1 MSTGTPATGNAPD
14 DADAS
19 EADASAATARTAAV
33 PAARAAAPSAEGSRV
48 PPWAR
53 RLADVNEVWT
63 FGVLLLLVAFFTA
76 ARPTDFL
83 TGYDLTQIAT
93 NAAIYLVLAVG
104 MTYVIVVAGI
114 DLSVGSVLVLSAVL
128 SAEYT
133 IHHGGARSGWGTIA
147 VSTLIALATGLVW
160 GALQGWLVA
169 KARVQ
174 PLIVTLG
181 GFGAALGVAQI
192 ITGGQDPTGAVSA
205 HLQHAIGFGK
215 VLGVPWLVV
224 IAFATTLV
232 FGLVLAHTRF
242 GRHTYAIGSN
252 PEAARRVGIDVDL
265 HLIKVY
271 ALVGLLSGL
280 GGVMWLAYFGTTSIA
295 GHSTDNLK
303 VITAVVLGGAS
314 LFGGRGTVLGSLIGV
329 FIPAVL
335 STGLI
340 IMGVQQ
346 YWQDVAIGVVLVAAV
361 YLDQFRRRGRERG

>member
-1 MSTGTPATGNAPD
+1 MTAEAPVED
-14 DADAS
+14 
-19 EADASAATARTAAV
+19 ETATAPAVGRRPAVPLWIRRVAAV
-33 PAARAAAPSAEGSRV
+33 
-48 PPWAR
+48 
-53 RLADVNEVWT
+53 NEAWT
-63 FGVLLLLVAFFTA
+63 AGVLALLVAFFTI
-76 ARPTDFL
+76 ARPDTFF
-83 TGYDLTQIAT
+83 TRYDLTQIAT
-93 NAAIYLVLAVG
+93 NAAIYLVLGVG
-104 MTYVIVVAGI
+104 MTYVVIVAGI
-114 DLSVGSVLVLSAVL
+114 DLSVGSVLVLAAVL

-133 IHHGGARSGWGTIA
+133 LHHGGAASGWGAIA

-169 KARVQ
+169 KAKVP

-181 GFGAALGVAQI
+181 GFGAALGIAQI
-192 ITGGQDPTGAVSA
+192 ITGGQDPTGAVSSK
-205 HLQHAIGFGK
+205 LQHDIGFGK
-215 VLGVPWLVV
+215 LFGQIPWLVV
-224 IAFATTLV
+224 IAFGVTLV
-232 FGLVLAHTRF
+232 FGLVLAFTRF
-242 GRHTYAIGSN
+242 GRYTYAIGSN
-252 PEAARRVGIDVDL
+252 PEAARRVGISVDR

-271 ALVGLLSGL
+271 ALIGLLSGL
-280 GGVMWLAYFGTTSIA
+280 GSVMWLASFGTTSIA

-314 LFGGRGTVLGSLIGV
+314 LFGGRGSVLGTVIGV

>member
-1 MSTGTPATGNAPD
+1 MSTQVPGQTGRATPGEDAP
-14 DADAS
+14 
-19 EADASAATARTAAV
+19 RPR
-33 PAARAAAPSAEGSRV
+33 PALPG
-48 PPWAR
+48 WAR
-53 RLADVNEVWT
+53 RLAAVNEAWT

-76 ARPTDFL
+76 ARPDTFL
-83 TGYDLTQIAT
+83 TRYDLTQIAT
-93 NAAIYLVLAVG
+93 NAAIYLVLGVG
-104 MTYVIVVAGI
+104 MTYVIIVAGI

-133 IHHGGARSGWGTIA
+133 VHHGGADAGWGTVA
-147 VSTLIALATGLVW
+147 VSTLIALATGLLW

-169 KARVQ
+169 KAKVP

-181 GFGAALGVAQI
+181 GFGAALGIAQVV
-192 ITGGQDPTGAVSA
+192 TGGQDPTGAVPA
-205 HLQHAIGFGK
+205 RLQRTVGFGK
-215 VLGVPWLVV
+215 LFGQVPWLVV
-224 IAFATTLV
+224 IAFTTTLV
-232 FGLVLAHTRF
+232 FGLVLTRTRF

-252 PEAARRVGIDVDL
+252 PEAARRVGIAVDR
-265 HLIKVY
+265 HLVKVY
-271 ALVGLLSGL
+271 ALTGLLSGL
-280 GGVMWLAYFGTTSIA
+280 GSTMWLAYFGTTSIA

-314 LFGGRGTVLGSLIGV
+314 LFGGRGTVLGTVIGV

-340 IMGVQQ
+340 IMDVQQ

>member
-1 MSTGTPATGNAPD
+1 MSAGTPVKDG
-14 DADAS
+14 
-19 EADASAATARTAAV
+19 TAA
-33 PAARAAAPSAEGSRV
+33 PTDRPRGRGV
-48 PPWAR
+48 PPWLR

-63 FGVLLLLVAFFTA
+63 FGVLLLLVVFFTA
-76 ARPTDFL
+76 ARPSTFL
-83 TGYDLTQIAT
+83 TSYDVTQIAT

-104 MTYVIVVAGI
+104 MTYVIIVAGI

-133 IHHGGARSGWGTIA
+133 IHHGGAKAGWGTIA
-147 VSTLIALATGLVW
+147 VSTVIALATGLVW
-160 GALQGWLVA
+160 GGMQGWLVA
-169 KARVQ
+169 KAKVP

-181 GFGAALGVAQI
+181 GFGAALGIAEI
-192 ITGGQDPTGAVSA
+192 ITGGQDPTGAVSG
-205 HLQHAIGFGK
+205 HLQHAVGFGK
-215 VLGVPWLVV
+215 LFGQIPWLVV

-232 FGLVLAHTRF
+232 FGLVLAFTRF
-242 GRHTYAIGSN
+242 GRYTYAIGSN
-252 PEAARRVGIDVDL
+252 PEAARRVGINADR
-265 HLIKVY
+265 HLVQVY

-280 GGVMWLAYFGTTSIA
+280 GSVMWLAYFGTTSIA
-295 GHSTDNLK
+295 GHATDNLT

-314 LFGGRGTVLGSLIGV
+314 LFGGRGTVLGTLIGV

-361 YLDQFRRRGRERG
+361 YLDQFRRRGRERA